1 MTCNDRTFLI
11 SFRSTL
17 PPNGSDLSV
26 DRFQLKSVDRSKSF
40 KDHFLAVYRLLKLL
54 CLFSFVMLKA
64 EWKPVGC
71 FKNVDR
77 ALDEVV
83 ARVANKPSISS
94 RYDACVAAA
103 DQAGITLFGLD
114 DRRCWTS
121 QRAYSSYDKYGT
133 SGHCK
138 TKKGKTA
145 GLTEHG
151 TMFVYQKDYQGNSDL
166 TSRRPM

>member
-1 MTCNDRTFLI
+1 
-11 SFRSTL
+11 
-17 PPNGSDLSV
+17 
-26 DRFQLKSVDRSKSF
+26 
-40 KDHFLAVYRLLKLL
+40 
-54 CLFSFVMLKA
+54 MLKA

-151 TMFVYQKDYQGNSDL
+151 TMFVYQKDYQGNSDF
-166 TSRRPM
+166 TSHRPM